1 MGEGR
6 LEFVWSRLDELAPR
20 ALYTVLKLR
29 VDVFVVE
36 QQCPYPE
43 IDGKDD
49 DALHMRALDGGDLAG
64 YLRVL
69 PPVADGPARIGR
81 VVVAAS
87 HRGRKLG
94 AELMQEAI
102 AQCRR
107 SFPDRDIELSAQSP
121 LRSFYGAFGFGPVSA
136 EYVEDGIPHID
147 MRLAAAQRETAND
160 T

>member
-1 MGEGR
+1 MSEGR
-6 LEFVWSRLDELAPR
+6 LEFVWSRLDELSPP
-20 ALYTVLKLR
+20 ALYAVLKLR

-36 QQCPYPE
+36 QQCPYAE
-43 IDGKDD
+43 IDGKDG
-49 DALHMRALDGGDLAG
+49 DALHLRALDGGELAG

-69 PPVADGPARIGR
+69 PPVGEGPARIGR
-81 VVVAAS
+81 VVVASS

-94 AELMQEAI
+94 AKLMLEAI
-102 AQCRR
+102 GQCRG
-107 SFPDRDIELSAQSP
+107 SFPARDIELSAQSP
-121 LRSFYGAFGFGPVSA
+121 LQAFYGAFGFRPVSA